1 MSLLDHLFLLG
12 AGLLAGVINS
22 VSSGGSF
29 FTYPAMLATG
39 LSPIQ
44 AATTTLAAL
53 TPGNLAAVP
62 EYWPEVR
69 AEKHRYPELLVVVIV
84 GALIGIVLLFTT
96 GADAFESLVPWL
108 VLAATL
114 FFAVSPLVR
123 RWAAEHAHSLTDGR
137 LGLGLIFVMSIYLT
151 YFGSGVGNLILAMLT
166 IRGFTNFLSANAG
179 KNIIMTIGTTM
190 ATIAYGFGGWVQWE
204 PLLPVFIGSG
214 IGAAFGG
221 RIARG
226 IPLGLLRGFVIAFG
240 LFVATW
246 LFVR

>member
-1 MSLLDHLFLLG
+1 MSLLDHVFLLG
-12 AGLLAGVINS
+12 AGVLAGVINS

-53 TPGNLAAVP
+53 TPGNLVAVP

-69 AEKHRYPELLVVVIV
+69 AEKHRYPELLAVVVA
-84 GALIGIVLLFTT
+84 GAAIGIVLLFTT

-114 FFAVSPLVR
+114 FFAASPMVR
-123 RWAAEHAHSLTDGR
+123 RWAAEHAHSVSDGSV
-137 LGLGLIFVMSIYLT
+137 GLVLIFAMSIYMT
-151 YFGSGVGNLILAMLT
+151 YFGSGVGNLVLAMLT
-166 IRGFTNFLSANAG
+166 IRGFTDFLSANAG
-179 KNIIMTIGTTM
+179 KNIIMAIGTIM
-190 ATIAYGFGGWVQWE
+190 ATVAYGVGGLVQWE
-204 PLLPVFIGSG
+204 PLVPVFIGSG

-221 RIARG
+221 RIARR
-226 IPLGLLRGFVIAFG
+226 IPLRALRAFVIAFG
-240 LFVATW
+240 LFVAGW
-246 LFVR
+246 LFLR